1 MTDTQTE
8 TTTDETPPKQ
18 HKAMTLWEH
27 LGELRARMVR
37 SVIVTVVLFV
47 AAFGFAEPILLYLRE
62 PLIKALPAGV
72 NALHFTGPMDVFIAN
87 IKVAFL
93 ISIILGCPV
102 WLYQF
107 WRFIEP
113 ALYDHE
119 RKYILPFIVAS
130 VGLFLSGVLFCYY
143 VMVPTT
149 LKYLIGMGISVGVPI
164 ITVGEYV
171 SLLAVLIIGF
181 GVVFET
187 PLILIILAM
196 MDILSYEMLSKNRK
210 AVVVIILII
219 AAILTPTPDPVS
231 QLTMAIPT
239 YLMYE
244 ASLIIIR
251 MIKGKS

>member
-1 MTDTQTE
+1 MTDSQTD
-8 TTTDETPPKQ
+8 TTTDETPPKH

-62 PLIKALPAGV
+62 PLVKALPAGV

-113 ALYDHE
+113 ALYEHE

-130 VGLFLSGVLFCYY
+130 VGLFLAGVLFCYY

-171 SLLAVLIIGF
+171 SLLAILIIGF

-196 MDILSYEMLSKNRK
+196 MDILSYDMLSKNRK